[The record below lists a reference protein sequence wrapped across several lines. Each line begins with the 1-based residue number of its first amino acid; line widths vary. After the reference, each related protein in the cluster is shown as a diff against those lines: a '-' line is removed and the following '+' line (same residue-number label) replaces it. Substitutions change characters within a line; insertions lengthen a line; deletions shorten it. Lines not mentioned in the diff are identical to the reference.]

1 MKSDAKLE
9 LRTTYKT
16 ILFNGDETNNRYPK
30 LQNNNV
36 VFLLSQR
43 QTSIIACGRT
53 NELRFE
59 IFNKLQCPVPAINDI
74 IFTFVANI
82 ISRDN
87 FFCLVGMSFI

>member
-1 MKSDAKLE
+1 MKSDAKLV

-43 QTSIIACGRT
+43 QTSKHYC
-53 NELRFE
+53 LRRK
-59 IFNKLQCPVPAINDI
+59 N
-74 IFTFVANI
+74 
-82 ISRDN
+82 
-87 FFCLVGMSFI
+87 